1 MTTLIIVRH
10 GETDWNVEGR
20 WQGQIDVP
28 LNANGHHQAQQMAE
42 SLIQAPITA
51 IYSSDLRRASE
62 TAGYLARKFNL
73 PVQTDARLRE
83 IHQGMW
89 QGLRISEIRSNYRSE
104 FQSREKNPLQV
115 APPGGETVQQV
126 GERLNSFLADLIP
139 SHPHATVAIATHG
152 FVMALLQILL
162 NHEPFENIWQA
173 IPKSGAWL
181 EYQVSDEDLSQISSR
196 LQVN

>member
-28 LNANGHHQAQQMAE
+28 LNANGHHQAQRMAE
-42 SLIQAPITA
+42 SLVHAPITA

-83 IHQGMW
+83 IHQGVW
-89 QGLRISEIRSNYRSE
+89 QGLRISEIQSNYRSE
-104 FQSREKNPLQV
+104 FQSREKSPLQV
-115 APPGGETVQQV
+115 APPGGETVLQV
-126 GERLNSFLADLIP
+126 GERLISFLADLIP
-139 SHPHATVAIATHG
+139 SHTNETVAIATHG

-181 EYQVSDEDLSQISSR
+181 EYQVSDVDLSQISSR
-196 LQVN
+196 LQVF

>member
-28 LNANGHHQAQQMAE
+28 LNANGHQQAQRMAE
-42 SLIQAPITA
+42 SLVHAPITA
-51 IYSSDLRRASE
+51 IYSSDLSRASE
-62 TAGYLARKFNL
+62 TAGYLARKLNL

-83 IHQGMW
+83 IHQGVW
-89 QGLRISEIRSNYRSE
+89 QGLRISEIQSNYRSE
-104 FQSREKNPLQV
+104 FQSREKSPLQV
-115 APPGGETVQQV
+115 APPGGETVLQV
-126 GERLNSFLADLIP
+126 GERLISFLADLIP
-139 SHPHATVAIATHG
+139 SHPQETVAIATHG

-181 EYQVSDEDLSQISSR
+181 EYQVSDLDLSLISTR
-196 LQVN
+196 LRVN

>member
-28 LNANGHHQAQQMAE
+28 LNANGHHQAQRMAD
-42 SLIQAPITA
+42 SLDHASITA
-51 IYSSDLRRASE
+51 IYSSDLLRASE
-62 TAGYLARKFNL
+62 TAGYLARKLNL

-83 IHQGMW
+83 IHQGVW
-89 QGLRISEIRSNYRSE
+89 QGLKISEIQSNYRSE
-104 FQSREKNPLQV
+104 FQSREKSPLQV
-115 APPGGETVQQV
+115 APPGGETVLQV
-126 GERLNSFLADLIP
+126 GDRLISFLADLIP
-139 SHPHATVAIATHG
+139 RHPQETVAIATHG

-181 EYQVSDEDLSQISSR
+181 EYQVSDVVLSQISSR

>member
-28 LNANGHHQAQQMAE
+28 LNANGHHQAQLMAD
-42 SLIQAPITA
+42 SLVHAPITA

-83 IHQGMW
+83 IHQGVW
-89 QGLRISEIRSNYRSE
+89 QGLRITEIQNNYRSE
-104 FQSREKNPLQV
+104 FQSREKSPLQV
-115 APPGGETVQQV
+115 APPGGETVYQV
-126 GERLNSFLADLIP
+126 GERLISFLADLIP
-139 SHPHATVAIATHG
+139 SHPHETVAIATHG

-181 EYQVSDEDLSQISSR
+181 EYQVSAVDLSQISSR